1 MAATTSLREPNAFE
15 RFAESLLFGN
25 RLVVLAIFAVITVA
39 MGYFAAQLRVDAG
52 FKKMI
57 PLQHEYMRTF
67 LDYEKEFGGA
77 NRILIAV
84 IDKNGDMFNQKFFQ
98 TMENITRDAKTI
110 DSVDSARVSSIFT
123 PNVRFV
129 EVVEDGFAGGNVIPQ
144 NFTPN
149 VPGFQ
154 ATAEQFAT
162 IRANIEKASIVGR
175 LVAKDFSGAM
185 VWVDLVPEDP
195 ARGVKVDYNKVAAQ
209 LEAIRQK
216 YENAQTS
223 VAIIGFAKMVGDI
236 SNGAQSVAVFF
247 LVTIALT
254 WLLLFLYSFSIKLAS
269 LTVACALVAVI
280 WMLGVLR
287 LLGFGIDPMNML
299 TPFLIFAIAV
309 SHGEQMIN
317 RFRGEIFFGGLEQGS
332 VQQLRA
338 RARFAVG
345 PLMAAKRSFQALL
358 VPVSVALVA
367 GCIGFATI
375 LIIPVRI
382 IFELAV
388 TATVGVALTILTDLI
403 LLPVLLSFCR
413 LRNLERKREY
423 RLRQLTQ
430 FDKLW
435 TVLARLT
442 RPAVAAVVIL
452 LGIAIWFVAERY
464 GSQVMVGDAQ
474 KGVAELRADARYN
487 LDAELISDKFAL
499 GVDILNVIAEAA
511 PNACTTSYPVME
523 TLDRFAWHMRNVEGV
538 AQVITLPI
546 AAKIV
551 NAGWNEGNIR
561 WRVLPRDNDTL
572 RQDTQG
578 FETDSGLLNT
588 DCSAMP
594 VMLFLTDHRSS
605 TIDRVVAAVK
615 KFRDDNHVFAGPKA
629 NLRADLAKQAAAAQA
644 AGKTFTSDQLNLR
657 LATGNVGVAAA
668 TNDEVRAVDRTML
681 YLLYAAVFVMCLI
694 SFRSPRAALC
704 IVLPLVL
711 VTELGHSLMVAMHI
725 GKKVNT
731 LTVLALGVGIGVDYA
746 IYLFA
751 RMHEAMTFRVE
762 FAAADVAEAAAEA
775 SEAAAHAAGIGA
787 ERATHLFNRIYEA
800 MASGAPFTAADMD
813 SELLRIDAE
822 DGADTTSPAAV
833 ARRSERAARAYAA
846 LHVSRDGRLTQTEF
860 VAGQGGHRS
869 LSESYFIALK
879 TTGIAIFYTALTL
892 AVGVAMWIFSDLKFQ
907 ADMGV
912 MLTFMFVVNMIAA
925 IVFLPALCRWL
936 LRPTEKA

>member
-1 MAATTSLREPNAFE
+1 MAGSAQPGSPNAFE
-15 RFAESLLFGN
+15 RFAERLIFGN
-25 RLVVLAIFAVITVA
+25 RALVLIIFAVITAVMA
-39 MGYFAAQLRVDAG
+39 YCAVQLRVDAG

-67 LDYEKEFGGA
+67 LDYEKDFGGA

-84 IDKNGDMFNQKFFQ
+84 MDKNGDMFNQPFFQ

-110 DSVDSARVSSIFT
+110 DSVDAARVSSIFT

-144 NFTPN
+144 TFTPN
-149 VPGFQ
+149 VEGFK
-154 ATAEQFAT
+154 ATPDQFAT
-162 IRANIEKASIVGR
+162 IKANIEKASIVGR

-195 ARGVKVDYNKVAAQ
+195 ARGVKVDYNKIAGE
-209 LEAIRQK
+209 LEDIRHK
-216 YENAQTS
+216 YENEHTT

-236 SNGAQSVAVFF
+236 SDGAKSVIVFF
-247 LVTIALT
+247 FVTILFT
-254 WLLLFLYSFSIKLAS
+254 WLLLFAYSLSWKLAS
-269 LTVACALVAVI
+269 LTVACALVAVV
-280 WMLGVLR
+280 WMLGALH

-317 RFRGEIFFGGLEQGS
+317 RFRGEIFFGGLEQGT
-332 VQQLRA
+332 VEQLRA
-338 RARFAVG
+338 RARFAV
-345 PLMAAKRSFQALL
+345 PALIAAKRSFAALL
-358 VPVSVALVA
+358 VPGAVALVA
-367 GCIGFATI
+367 GCLGFATI

-388 TATVGVALTILTDLI
+388 TATVGVALTMLTDLI
-403 LLPVLLSFCR
+403 LLPVLLSYCK

-435 TVLARLT
+435 SLLT
-442 RPAVAAVVIL
+442 HLSRPVPAAIVII
-452 LGIAIWFVAERY
+452 LGLIAWAAAEHY
-464 GSQVMVGDAQ
+464 GSRVLVGDAQ
-474 KGVAELRADARYN
+474 KGVAELRPEARYN
-487 LDAELISDKFAL
+487 RDAELISDKFAL

-523 TLDRFAWHMRNVEGV
+523 TLDRFAWDMRNVDGV
-538 AQVITLPI
+538 AQVITLPM

-551 NAGWNEGNIR
+551 NGGWNEGNIR

-578 FETDSGLLNT
+578 FETDSGLLNA

-594 VMLFLTDHRSS
+594 VMMFLTDHRAT
-605 TIDRVVAAVK
+605 TIDRVIDAVK
-615 KFRDDNHVFAGPKA
+615 KFRDDNHVFAGPDV
-629 NLRADLAKQAAAAQA
+629 NLREKLAKQGGE
-644 AGKTFTSDQLNLR
+644 AGKDRLNLR
-657 LATGNVGVAAA
+657 LATGNVGVMAA
-668 TNDEVRAVDRTML
+668 TNDEVRAVDHTML
-681 YLLYAAVFVMCLI
+681 YLLYAAVFGMCLL

-711 VTELGHSLMVAMHI
+711 VTELGHSLMVWLDI

-746 IYLFA
+746 IYIFA
-751 RMHEAMTFRVE
+751 RMREAMTYSVE
-762 FAAADVAEAAAEA
+762 FAAADVDRDFTLTTEELKDFELDMGLGAAAA
-775 SEAAAHAAGIGA
+775 GGLRVGDGSVRAAAP
-787 ERATHLFNRIYEA
+787 
-800 MASGAPFTAADMD
+800 APGFADLD
-813 SELLRIDAE
+813 ENK
-822 DGADTTSPAAV
+822 DGVVS
-833 ARRSERAARAYAA
+833 RSEY
-846 LHVSRDGRLTQTEF
+846 
-860 VAGQGGHRS
+860 VAGHGGGRT

-892 AVGVAMWIFSDLKFQ
+892 AVGVGTWVFSELKFQ

-912 MLTFMFVVNMIAA
+912 MLTFMFVVNMLAA

-936 LRPTEKA
+936 LRPGEKD

>member
-1 MAATTSLREPNAFE
+1 M
-15 RFAESLLFGN
+15 
-25 RLVVLAIFAVITVA
+25 
-39 MGYFAAQLRVDAG
+39 
-52 FKKMI
+52 
-57 PLQHEYMRTF
+57 
-67 LDYEKEFGGA
+67 
-77 NRILIAV
+77 
-84 IDKNGDMFNQKFFQ
+84 DKSGDMFNQPFFQ

-110 DSVDSARVSSIFT
+110 DSVDAARVSSIFT

-144 NFTPN
+144 TFTPN
-149 VPGFQ
+149 VEGFK
-154 ATAEQFAT
+154 ATPEQFAT
-162 IRANIEKASIVGR
+162 IKANIEKASIVGR

-195 ARGVKVDYNKVAAQ
+195 ARGVKVDYNKIAGQ
-209 LEAIRQK
+209 LEDIRHK
-216 YENAQTS
+216 YENEHTT

-236 SNGAQSVAVFF
+236 SDGAKSVIAFF
-247 LVTIALT
+247 FVTILFT
-254 WLLLFLYSFSIKLAS
+254 WLLLFAYSLSWKLAS
-269 LTVACALVAVI
+269 LTVACALVAVV
-280 WMLGVLR
+280 WMLGALH

-317 RFRGEIFFGGLEQGS
+317 RFRGEIFFGGLEQGT
-332 VQQLRA
+332 VEQLRA
-338 RARFAVG
+338 RERFAVP
-345 PLMAAKRSFQALL
+345 PLTAAKRSFAALL
-358 VPVSVALVA
+358 VPGAVALVA
-367 GCIGFATI
+367 GCLGFATI

-403 LLPVLLSFCR
+403 LLPVLLSYCK
-413 LRNLERKREY
+413 LRNLEAKREY

-435 TVLARLT
+435 AILTHLSRPVPAAIVIILGLA
-442 RPAVAAVVIL
+442 AWAA
-452 LGIAIWFVAERY
+452 AAQY
-464 GSQVMVGDAQ
+464 GSRVLVGDAQ
-474 KGVAELRADARYN
+474 KGVAELRPDARYN
-487 LDAELISDKFAL
+487 RDAELISDKFAL
-499 GVDILNVIAEAA
+499 GVDILNVIAEGA

-523 TLDRFAWHMRNVEGV
+523 TLDRFAWDMRNVEGV
-538 AQVITLPI
+538 AQVITLPM

-551 NAGWNEGNIR
+551 NGGWNEGNIR

-578 FETDSGLLNT
+578 FETDSGLLNG

-594 VMLFLTDHRSS
+594 VMMFLTDHRAT
-605 TIDRVVAAVK
+605 TIDRVVDAVK
-615 KFRDDNHVFAGPKA
+615 KFRDDNKVFAGGNV
-629 NLRADLAKQAAAAQA
+629 NLREQLAK
-644 AGKTFTSDQLNLR
+644 AGADAKATDQLNLR
-657 LATGNVGVAAA
+657 LATGNVGVMAA

-681 YLLYAAVFVMCLI
+681 YLLYAAVFVMCLL

-711 VTELGHSLMVAMHI
+711 VTELGHSLMVALDI

-746 IYLFA
+746 IYIFA
-751 RMHEAMTFRVE
+751 RMREAMTYSVE
-762 FAAADVAEAAAEA
+762 FAAADVNRDFELTAEELAQFEK
-775 SEAAAHAAGIGA
+775 
-787 ERATHLFNRIYEA
+787 
-800 MASGAPFTAADMD
+800 DMD
-813 SELLRIDAE
+813 LDSKAGSELGVGGPARSDAPAPTF
-822 DGADTTSPAAV
+822 ADLDINKD
-833 ARRSERAARAYAA
+833 ER
-846 LHVSRDGRLTQTEF
+846 VSQQEYVVGHGGGRT
-860 VAGQGGHRS
+860 

-892 AVGVAMWIFSDLKFQ
+892 AVGVGTWAFSQLKFQ

-936 LRPTEKA
+936 LRPTEKT

>member
-1 MAATTSLREPNAFE
+1 MAATTASHAPSKLEQFIE
-15 RFAESLLFGN
+15 RLVFGN
-25 RLVVLAIFAVITVA
+25 RTIVVIIFALITSA
-39 MGYFAAQLRVDAG
+39 MAFFASQLRVDAG

-84 IDKNGDMFNQKFFQ
+84 MDRNGDMFNQPFFQ
-98 TMENITRDAKTI
+98 TMENLTRDAKTI
-110 DSVDSARVSSIFT
+110 DSVDAARVSSIFT

-129 EVVEDGFAGGNVIPQ
+129 EVVEDGFAGGNVIPAT
-144 NFTPN
+144 FTPN
-149 VPGFQ
+149 APGFT
-154 ATAEQFAT
+154 ATPEQFAT
-162 IRANIEKASIVGR
+162 IKANIEKASIVGR

-185 VWVDLVPEDP
+185 VWVDLIPEDP
-195 ARGVKVDYNKVAAQ
+195 QRGVRVDYNRIADQ

-216 YENAQTS
+216 YENEHTT

-236 SNGAQSVAVFF
+236 SAGAKSVMVFF

-254 WLLLFLYSFSIKLAS
+254 WVLLFLYSTSIKLAS
-269 LTVACALVAVI
+269 LTVACALIAVV
-280 WMLGVLR
+280 WMLGALH
-287 LLGFGIDPMNML
+287 LLGFGIDPLNML

-317 RFRGEIFFGGLEQGS
+317 RFRGEIFFGGLEQGT
-332 VQQLRA
+332 VEQLRA
-338 RARFAVG
+338 RARFAV
-345 PLMAAKRSFQALL
+345 AAPVAARRSFQALL
-358 VPVSVALVA
+358 IPGSVALLA

-403 LLPVLLSFCR
+403 LLPVLLSYCK
-413 LRNLERKREY
+413 LRNLERKRAY

-435 TVLARLT
+435 TILT
-442 RPAVAAVVIL
+442 KLSRPIAAATVIALGVAS
-452 LGIAIWFVAERY
+452 WFVAERF
-464 GSQVMVGDAQ
+464 GSQVMIGDAQ
-474 KGVAELRADARYN
+474 KGVAELRPDARYN
-487 LDAELISDKFAL
+487 RDAELISDKFAL
-499 GVDILNVIAEAA
+499 GVDILNVIAESA

-523 TLDRFAWHMRNVEGV
+523 TLDRFAWNMRNVEGV
-538 AQVITLPI
+538 AQVITLPM

-551 NAGWNEGNIR
+551 NGGWNEGNIR

-578 FETDSGLLNT
+578 FETDSGLLNA

-594 VMLFLTDHRSS
+594 VMMFLTDHRAP
-605 TIDRVVAAVK
+605 TIDRVIDAVK
-615 KFRDDNHVFAGPKA
+615 KFRDENHVFAGPDV
-629 NLRADLAKQAAAAQA
+629 NLRETLAKAGGD
-644 AGKTFTSDQLNLR
+644 AGKDQLNLR

-668 TNDEVRAVDRTML
+668 TNDEVRAVDRKML
-681 YLLYAAVFVMCLI
+681 YLLYAAVFLMCLA
-694 SFRSPRAALC
+694 SFRNPLAALC

-711 VTELGHSLMVAMHI
+711 VTELGHSLMVELGI

-731 LTVLALGVGIGVDYA
+731 LTVLALGVGIGVDYG

-751 RMHEAMTFRVE
+751 RMYEAMTYRAE
-762 FAAADVAEAAAEA
+762 YSAADVAEGAAAAAEA
-775 SEAAAHAAGIGA
+775 AAEHAGIAA
-787 ERATHLFNRIYEA
+787 EEAHRLFAPMYDL
-800 MASGAPFTAADMD
+800 MTSGVAFTADDIERELRRLDQEMGLAD
-813 SELLRIDAE
+813 
-822 DGADTTSPAAV
+822 ADSPAAAKRRAVAAGAAFTAMNV
-833 ARRSERAARAYAA
+833 ARASAESQASA
-846 LHVSRDGRLTQTEF
+846 S
-860 VAGQGGHRS
+860 AGAGVQRS
-869 LSESYFIALK
+869 LSESYFVALK

-892 AVGVAMWIFSDLKFQ
+892 AAGVAMWMFSDLKFQ

-912 MLTFMFVVNMIAA
+912 MLTFMFIVNMLAA

-936 LRPTEKA
+936 LRPRDQA